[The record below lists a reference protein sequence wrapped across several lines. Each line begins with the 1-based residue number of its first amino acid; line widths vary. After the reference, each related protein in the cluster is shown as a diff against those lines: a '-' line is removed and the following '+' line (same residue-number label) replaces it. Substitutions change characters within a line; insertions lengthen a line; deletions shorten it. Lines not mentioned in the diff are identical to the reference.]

1 MKVSIKTVKGEV
13 IQVDVNEG
21 TKISFLKEK
30 VHEKFQHEPDC
41 QKLIYRGKHLD
52 DNKTIGEAEI
62 KDGDAIIMMVQKVG
76 SPEGEPE
83 AR

>member
-13 IQVDVNEG
+13 FQVECTES

-30 VHEKFQHEPDC
+30 VQEKFQHDPES

-52 DNKTIGEAEI
+52 DNKTIGEVEI
-62 KDGDAIIMMVQKVG
+62 KDGDAIILMVQKV
-76 SPEGEPE
+76 S
-83 AR
+83 